1 MFFPRLFAVHFALSS
16 STDCTHVLCQL
27 TFISIV
33 HVGRPKIGRIDGLY
47 NTGKKRKNTMKIR
60 LANLEEE
67 VFVRYSFAPCKNGLF
82 TSM

>member
-1 MFFPRLFAVHFALSS
+1 MLY
-16 STDCTHVLCQL
+16 QL
-27 TFISIV
+27 TLISFV
-33 HVGRPKIGRIDGLY
+33 HVGRFKIGRIDGLY

-82 TSM
+82 NSM